1 MVEFKIKR
9 VYEPAAP
16 DDGVRVLVDRL
27 WPRGLT
33 KERAAIDIWAKE
45 VAPSTELRKKWHG
58 GGETWEQ
65 FIADYDGELDGNPA
79 VPALAEQIKD
89 DSVVTLLYGA
99 HTTDENHAQILQV
112 AIEHALA
119 SPA

>member
-1 MVEFKIKR
+1 MVQFRIKR

-45 VAPSTELRKKWHG
+45 AAPSTELRKRFHG
-58 GGETWEQ
+58 GAESWEQ
-65 FIADYDGELDGNPA
+65 FAADYGAELRANPA
-79 VPALAEQIKD
+79 VAELARQIAD
-89 DSVVTLLYGA
+89 DPVVTLLFSVR
-99 HTTDENHAQILQV
+99 DPEQNHAHLLQ
-112 AIEHALA
+112 AALERA
-119 SPA
+119 LR

>member
-1 MVEFKIKR
+1 MEFKIKR

-16 DDGVRVLVDRL
+16 EDGVRVLVDRL

-45 VAPSTELRKKWHG
+45 VAPSTDLRKKWHG

-65 FIADYDGELDGNPA
+65 FTADYNGELDGNPA
-79 VPALAEQIKD
+79 VAALAEQIKD
-89 DSVVTLLYGA
+89 DPVVTLLFSVRA
-99 HTTDENHAQILQV
+99 TEQNHAQILQV
-112 AIEHALA
+112 ALERAT
-119 SPA
+119 PG

>member
-1 MVEFKIKR
+1 MVQFRIKR

-45 VAPSTELRKKWHG
+45 AAPSTELRKRFHG
-58 GGETWEQ
+58 GDESWEQ
-65 FIADYDGELDGNPA
+65 FAVDYGAELRANPA
-79 VPALAEQIKD
+79 VAELARQIAD
-89 DSVVTLLYGA
+89 DPVVTLLFSVR
-99 HTTDENHAQILQV
+99 DPEQNHAHLLQ
-112 AIEHALA
+112 AALERA
-119 SPA
+119 LR